1 MSVTALHQVVH
12 SFFQAEREADQ
23 DLLLGLQVVQAF
35 AAGERLFA
43 AGEDADSLHLVLKGC
58 FAVHKPIGLGSRSQ
72 VVALL
77 EAGTVIGEAAI
88 VAGRRRCSTVIATDD
103 SVVAS
108 FSRDALLKIEAIAPA
123 LYLVFVKKILSI
135 TSLRLQKSSDRL
147 ALVL

>member
-1 MSVTALHQVVH
+1 MHQVVH
-12 SFFQAEREADQ
+12 NFFPTEQVDEQ
-23 DLLLGLQVVQAF
+23 DLILRLQLVQTIAG
-35 AAGERLFA
+35 GERLFI

-77 EAGTVIGEAAI
+77 EPGTVIGETAL
-88 VAGRRRCSTVIATDD
+88 VEGRRRCSTVMATDA
-103 SVVAS
+103 SVVAT
-108 FSRDALLKIEAIAPA
+108 FSRDALVEVETNAPA
-123 LYLVFVKKILSI
+123 LFIAFIKKVLSI